1 MRLTQKFI
9 SCLFLLTVLPVR
21 AEDPPT
27 TAPSDLPVI
36 HWKDAGQYYGRE
48 VIVEGRI
55 VETRNIGRICFLN
68 FDAARSFT
76 AIVRQANY
84 AKFPEPPER
93 LYAGKAVRI
102 RGFITQ
108 FKDKP
113 QIEIVR
119 PEQVTFGEGETPAST
134 QPTALP
140 KTRRE
145 FTGIIRIATFNVL
158 NLFDEHDD
166 PYRADESTPAKP
178 QNELT
183 ALAKAIR
190 GVDADVLA
198 LQEVE
203 NRGILEQ
210 FNRTHLADLGYE
222 HVVLFEGND
231 LRGIDCAVLSRLP
244 VGPVT
249 SHRHVRFQDGNGRL
263 MSFNRDLLQVEIQPP
278 AGPPFHVFVVHLKS
292 KRDGANE
299 TEPQRLGETRQIRR
313 ILDGLLEQNR
323 DALFVICGDFNDTR
337 DSTPIKALLGEG
349 PTALTHFL
357 ADLPA
362 KAETYNKR
370 PGGMIDFIFASHE
383 MGRRY
388 VPKSYHIV
396 PGEVASHGS
405 DHNPVV
411 AEFDWRTKP

>member
-1 MRLTQKFI
+1 MRVDPRLI
-9 SCLFLLTVLPVR
+9 SCLLLLTVLPVR

-48 VIVEGRI
+48 VIVQGKI
-55 VETRNIGRICFLN
+55 IETRNIGKICFLN

-76 AIVRQANY
+76 AIIRQANY

-93 LYAGKAVRI
+93 LYAGKEVRI

-119 PEQVTFGEGETPAST
+119 PEQVTFGKGEVPATT
-134 QPTALP
+134 QPTTPP
-140 KTRRE
+140 KVRRE
-145 FTGIIRIATFNVL
+145 FTGTVRIATFNIL

-166 PYRADESTPAKP
+166 PYRADEGTPTKP
-178 QNELT
+178 SNELA
-183 ALAKAIR
+183 ALAKTIR
-190 GVDADVLA
+190 EVDADVLA

-210 FNRTHLADLGYE
+210 FNRTYLADLGYE

-231 LRGIDCAVLSRLP
+231 LRGIDCALLSRLP

-249 SHRHVRFQDGNGRL
+249 SHRHVRFHDDTGRL

-278 AGPPFHVFVVHLKS
+278 AGSPFHVFVVHLKS
-292 KRDGANE
+292 KRDGADE
-299 TEPQRLGETRQIRR
+299 TEPQRLGETRQIRKV
-313 ILDGLLEQNR
+313 LDGLLKQDR
-323 DALFVICGDFNDTR
+323 SALFVICGDFNDTR
-337 DSTPIKALLGEG
+337 ESKPIQTLLGDG

-357 ADLPA
+357 ADLPS

-370 PGGMIDFIFASHE
+370 PGGMIDFIFASPE

-388 VPKSYHIV
+388 VPKSYRIV
-396 PGEVASHGS
+396 SGEVATHGS

-411 AEFDWRTKP
+411 AEFDWQTKE